1 MSQDLLST
9 LLQSEER
16 ARELRADLA
25 IEEQRGQE
33 LDRILKEMLPD
44 RKTSD
49 MQRSRRG
56 RKVVFSVSISLF
68 LCIYCLN

>member
-1 MSQDLLST
+1 M
-9 LLQSEER
+9 QSEER

-68 LCIYCLN
+68 LCIYCLNLSLIS